1 MTSQAAAAAR
11 HDPGHR
17 RNRNL
22 VRLGLSPHKWD
33 HLIALAGNPNVGKTT
48 VFNALTGLRQ
58 HTGNWPGKTVTRAEG
73 AFLHDGR
80 RVKVVDLPGTYSLQ
94 AGSADEEIARDFV
107 LFGQPDVTV
116 VVVDA
121 MRLERNLNLVLQILE
136 ITDRVVVCLNL
147 IDEARRN
154 GVTVDPARLEKE
166 LGVPVVPTVA
176 RRGEGID
183 ALLHTASQ
191 VASGARKT
199 APHRVAS
206 HPAGVEDAVDAL
218 KPLVA
223 EAFPELPNARWVAL
237 RLLNADE
244 RVTEA
249 VRSGEIGDLT
259 PDTAPDV
266 RGAGQGAG
274 ARGSG
279 QGARETGQGVRGNDE
294 GARRT
299 RPREG
304 TRPEVT
310 AARARILDAATRQRW
325 TLRPGFHDAVAENLY
340 REAARIA
347 GTSVKRGLEGAGA
360 ALDRGLDRWLT
371 SRVFG
376 FPLMLMILAVVFWLT
391 IAGANVPSAMLA
403 TLLIDNLHP
412 VLLGFGEWAR
422 MPWWLS
428 GFLFDGVY
436 LATAW
441 VVSVMLPPM
450 AIFFPLFTLLED
462 FGYLPRVAFNLDSLF
477 RRAGAH
483 GKQALTMSMGFG
495 CNAAGVVATRVIDS
509 PRERLIAVITNNFS
523 LCNGRWPTQI
533 LIATIFIGA
542 LVPPHLAGFVS
553 AGAVVT
559 IALLGI
565 AFMFLT
571 SWGLSNTVLK
581 GEATTFSLELP
592 PYRPPRVLQTLYT
605 SIIDRTLIILWR
617 AVLFAVPAGAVIW
630 LISNIGVGG
639 ASLAEHAIAWMN
651 PFGILLGL
659 NGVILVAYII
669 AIPANEIVIPTVLML
684 TVLTLGTPELGAGA
698 GVMFEGESAG
708 EMESLLRAG
717 GWTLLT
723 GVNLMLFSLLHNPCS
738 TTIYTIY
745 KETRSGRWTTV
756 SALLPLVMG
765 FVVCFLVAQFWRLAG
780 GS

>member
-1 MTSQAAAAAR
+1 MSATATAR
-11 HDPGHR
+11 TRPGPSTR
-17 RNRNL
+17 RARNL

-73 AFLHDGR
+73 AFLHDGS

-94 AGSADEEIARDFV
+94 AGSADEEVARDFI

-147 IDEARRN
+147 VDEARRH
-154 GVTVDPARLEKE
+154 GVSVDAKRLEKE

-176 RRGEGID
+176 RQGEGVD
-183 ALLHTASQ
+183 ALLRAATE
-191 VASGARKT
+191 VATGARINQ
-199 APHRVAS
+199 PRRLAS
-206 HPAGVEDAVDAL
+206 HPAGVEEAIDAIV
-218 KPLVA
+218 PLIA
-223 EAFPELPNARWVAL
+223 KEFPELPNAKWVAQ

-244 RVTEA
+244 RVIEA
-249 VRSGEIGDLT
+249 VRSGEIGDL
-259 PDTAPDV
+259 
-266 RGAGQGAG
+266 
-274 ARGSG
+274 
-279 QGARETGQGVRGNDE
+279 E
-294 GARRT
+294 GASSPGSAGIGSAVEEAQT
-299 RPREG
+299 PRSADADVVAG
-304 TRPEVT
+304 
-310 AARARILDAATRQRW
+310 RARILDAATRQRW
-325 TLRPGFHDAVAENLY
+325 NLRPGFHDAVAENLY

-347 GTSVKRGLEGAGA
+347 GLSVRRGTTKGGGQ
-360 ALDRGLDRWLT
+360 LDRKLDRWLT

-376 FPLMLMILAVVFWLT
+376 FPLMLGILAVVFWLT
-391 IAGANVPSAMLA
+391 IAGANVPSGMLA
-403 TLLIDNLHP
+403 TLLIDNFHP

-477 RRAGAH
+477 KRAGAH

-509 PRERLIAVITNNFS
+509 PRERLIAIITNNFS

-542 LVPPHLAGFVS
+542 LVPPHLAGLVS

-565 AFMFLT
+565 FFMFLT

-592 PYRPPRVLQTLYT
+592 PYRPPRILQTLYT
-605 SIIDRTLIILWR
+605 SVIDRTLIILWR
-617 AVLFAVPAGAVIW
+617 AVLFAIPAGAVIW
-630 LISNIGVGG
+630 LISNIAIGG
-639 ASLAEHAIAWMN
+639 TSIAQHGIDLMD
-651 PFGILLGL
+651 PFAVLLGL
-659 NGVILVAYII
+659 NGVVLLAYII

-684 TVLTLGTPELGAGA
+684 TVMTLGMPELGDGA
-698 GVMFEGESAG
+698 GVMFERDSAG
-708 EMESLLRAG
+708 EMAGLLRDG

-745 KETRSGRWTTV
+745 KETKSRRWTTV
-756 SALLPLVMG
+756 SALLPLAMG
-765 FVVCFLVAQFWRLAG
+765 FVVCFLVAQVWRLAG

>member
-1 MTSQAAAAAR
+1 M
-11 HDPGHR
+11 
-17 RNRNL
+17 
-22 VRLGLSPHKWD
+22 GLSPHRWD

-58 HTGNWPGKTVTRAEG
+58 HTGNWPGKTVVRAEG

-94 AGSADEEIARDFV
+94 AGSADEEVARDFI

-136 ITDRVVVCLNL
+136 ITERVVVCLNL
-147 IDEARRN
+147 VDEAGRH
-154 GVTVDPARLEKE
+154 GISVDAARLERE

-176 RRGEGID
+176 RQGQGID
-183 ALLHTASQ
+183 ALLRAATE
-191 VASGARKT
+191 VATGARRNR
-199 APHRVAS
+199 PHRIRS
-206 HPAGVEDAVDAL
+206 QPAAVEGAVDAIE
-218 KPLVA
+218 PLVA
-223 EAFPELPNARWVAL
+223 AEFPELPNARWVAL

-249 VRSGEIGDLT
+249 VRSGEIGQLSGGASVSTSKEDDLAE
-259 PDTAPDV
+259 PSRDASIP
-266 RGAGQGAG
+266 AG
-274 ARGSG
+274 
-279 QGARETGQGVRGNDE
+279 
-294 GARRT
+294 
-299 RPREG
+299 
-304 TRPEVT
+304 
-310 AARARILDAATRQRW
+310 RARILKAATRHRW
-325 TLRPGFHDAVAENLY
+325 TLKPGFHDALAENVY
-340 REAARIA
+340 REAERIA
-347 GTSVKRGLEGAGA
+347 GATVRQGTRRTGAR
-360 ALDRGLDRWLT
+360 LDRALDRWLT

-376 FPLMLMILAVVFWLT
+376 FPLMLAILAVVFWLT

-403 TLLIDNLHP
+403 TLLIDQVHP
-412 VLLGFGEWAR
+412 MLNGFGSWAGL
-422 MPWWLS
+422 PWWLS

-533 LIATIFIGA
+533 LIAAIFIGA
-542 LVPPHLAGFVS
+542 LVPPHLAGVVS
-553 AGAVVT
+553 AGAVVS

-571 SWGLSNTVLK
+571 SWGLSRTVLK

-605 SIIDRTLIILWR
+605 SVIDRTLIILWR

-630 LISNIGVGG
+630 LISNISVGG
-639 ASLAEHAIAWMN
+639 ASLAEHGIALLD
-651 PFGILLGL
+651 PFGILIGL
-659 NGVILVAYII
+659 NGVILLAYVI

-684 TVLTLGTPELGAGA
+684 TVLTLGNPELGAGA
-698 GVMFEGESAG
+698 GVMFESDSVVEVEG
-708 EMESLLRAG
+708 LLSAG

-745 KETRSGRWTTV
+745 KETRSGRWTTL

-765 FVVCFLVAQFWRLAG
+765 FVVCFLVAQVWRLAA
-780 GS
+780 S